1 MQCTQVELEQIYCKS
16 NKMSFHQNEVVLKI
30 AYKLCLKIV
39 NEDNLQN
46 KISKGVK
53 TYVSAPKL
61 VCMLSTRDGKCYQ
74 TEEVSEERNVIFVHL
89 D

>member
-1 MQCTQVELEQIYCKS
+1 MHTSFALRLPMKIIY
-16 NKMSFHQNEVVLKI
+16 KI
-30 AYKLCLKIV
+30 KFF
-39 NEDNLQN
+39 
-46 KISKGVK
+46 SKGVK

-74 TEEVSEERNVIFVHL
+74 TEEISEERNVIFVHL